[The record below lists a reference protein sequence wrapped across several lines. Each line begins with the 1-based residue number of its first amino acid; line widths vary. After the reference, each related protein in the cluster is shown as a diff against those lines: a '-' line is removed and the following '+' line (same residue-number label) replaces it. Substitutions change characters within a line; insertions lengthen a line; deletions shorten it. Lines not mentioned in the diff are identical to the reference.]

1 MKLGL
6 CTIASK
12 DAPVEDVL
20 SVAAAAGYD
29 GVEIWGRDH
38 VGDRSSERLAS
49 IREAA
54 ANRNLDIPV
63 YGSYLRPGTSNYEE
77 RAASELDAASELG
90 ASLIRVWAGDQEY
103 EKFTQEHWNGV
114 VEDLR
119 DLSDRAADY
128 GIDVT
133 VERHAGTLTNAR
145 DGARLLIEA
154 VDRENCRLNWQPRF
168 DLPAEE
174 ILASARD
181 LAPLS
186 NNVHLQGAPEPGD
199 PWPDQAP
206 LDEAYFDVHAVL
218 EAFEDAGFDGYV
230 EVEFVTDDLD
240 FETAAGRDREYLAS
254 VVEGEKLTAA
264 DR

>member
-1 MKLGL
+1 MKVGL
-6 CTIASK
+6 CTIARK
-12 DAPVEDVL
+12 DDPVEDVL

-38 VGDRSSERLAS
+38 VGDRSSGRLAS

-54 ANRNLDIPV
+54 ADRDLDIPV
-63 YGSYLRPGTSNYEE
+63 YGSYLRPGTSDYEE
-77 RAASELDAASELG
+77 RVESELDAASELG

-103 EKFTQEHWNGV
+103 EEFTHAHWNGV

-119 DLSDRAADY
+119 DLSDRAAERDLE
-128 GIDVT
+128 VT
-133 VERHAGTLTNAR
+133 VERHAGTLTNAC

-154 VDRENCRLNWQPRF
+154 VDRENVRLNWQPRF

-174 ILASARD
+174 ILASARE

-199 PWPDQAP
+199 PWPEQAP
-206 LDEAYFDVHAVL
+206 LDEAYFDVPAVL

-230 EVEFVTDDLD
+230 EVEFVTDESE
-240 FETAAGRDREYLAS
+240 FETAARRDREYLAS
-254 VVEGEKLTAA
+254 VTGT
-264 DR
+264 RRTPRRP